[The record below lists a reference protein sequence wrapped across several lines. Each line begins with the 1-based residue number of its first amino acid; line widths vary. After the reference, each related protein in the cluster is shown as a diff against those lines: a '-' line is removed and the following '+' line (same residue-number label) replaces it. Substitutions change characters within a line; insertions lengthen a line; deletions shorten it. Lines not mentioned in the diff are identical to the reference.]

1 MSDQENIT
9 NNEAELSSEE
19 NLAAKDETENS
30 EPVEKDQE
38 SFREPEEEDVPLSP
52 AQRAK
57 MAKIIAAQKRQFER
71 ELEAKYSQQ
80 FSRQPAP
87 QDDSLIYDA
96 ETGEYVERNSTI
108 GQLLVRDEKRKAM
121 QSQQQ
126 QMRQREAY
134 QMEVEALEER
144 LKEGHLKYKNFDAA
158 LENFASNASV
168 ATQEAL
174 VGLDDPAAVI
184 AFFADKKGELHRI
197 AQLKDMKQVLEIGR
211 IEDRLKPKKKLV
223 SQASP
228 PIQNVNENRN
238 MAVDPESQSLD
249 QRRAYWKN
257 RQPQKQFR

>member
-1 MSDQENIT
+1 MSEQENIT

-19 NLAAKDETENS
+19 NLDAKTETENS

-38 SFREPEEEDVPLSP
+38 SFIEPEEEDAPLSP
-52 AQRAK
+52 AAQRK
-57 MAKIIAAQKRQFER
+57 LAKIIAGERKKIQQHYEAQLQ
-71 ELEAKYSQQ
+71 QQ
-80 FSRQPAP
+80 FSRQTAT

-96 ETGEYVERNSTI
+96 ETGEYVDRNSTI

-249 QRRAYWKN
+249 QRRAYWKE
-257 RQPQKQFR
+257 RQPKKQFR